1 MNIDSIIFDL
11 DGTLWNSIEGVC
23 GAWKEVLEGYPNI
36 KKVIT
41 SSDLESC
48 MGLLIEDIGKKL
60 FPDLSDEL
68 RSELMKE
75 CCDKEQIYLGE
86 HGGKLYPNVE
96 NTLKK
101 LSRDYKLFIV
111 SNCQVGYIECFFK
124 AHNLDKYF
132 TDYECSGKTGTSKG
146 ETNKILIKRNNL
158 KSPVYVGDT
167 NGDFESAK
175 VAGIPFIYAKYGF
188 GDVEGYKYYIDSFED
203 IIDVVHK

>member
-23 GAWKEVLEGYPNI
+23 GTWKEVLKGYPNI
-36 KKVIT
+36 KEVIT

-96 NTLKK
+96 NTLKN
-101 LSRDYKLFIV
+101 Y
-111 SNCQVGYIECFFK
+111 Q
-124 AHNLDKYF
+124 
-132 TDYECSGKTGTSKG
+132 
-146 ETNKILIKRNNL
+146 
-158 KSPVYVGDT
+158 
-167 NGDFESAK
+167 
-175 VAGIPFIYAKYGF
+175 GIINYLL
-188 GDVEGYKYYIDSFED
+188 
-203 IIDVVHK
+203 